1 MRKQNDLFDHN
12 AALEMA
18 NCRVSKSHK
27 ECGVRSIP
35 LFLLFCCLFVF
46 FHAEIGQFGH
56 FCFPQI
62 NQNSFCP
69 LNSSQ
74 LLLKEAN
81 LAFSWRLSKSLSDDA
96 LRKDLLCCGTSDS
109 STFRLQISFLSWKFQ
124 FKLFFVYKWIC
135 FLHQK
140 GRNHTII
147 FIPKLFV

>member
-1 MRKQNDLFDHN
+1 MEKGMMKRPGVFRVLPTSLQKSISQGCGIVCARPSGWDNCFLSSSLKESYDSFMRKQNDLFDHN

-35 LFLLFCCLFVF
+35 LFLLFF
-46 FHAEIGQFGH
+46 FFPHAEIGQFGH

-81 LAFSWRLSKSLSDDA
+81 LA
-96 LRKDLLCCGTSDS
+96 S
-109 STFRLQISFLSWKFQ
+109 S
-124 FKLFFVYKWIC
+124 
-135 FLHQK
+135 
-140 GRNHTII
+140 
-147 FIPKLFV
+147 